1 MKKLIMLLMAVL
13 AVALFTGPS
22 LAGETMMESSAYTT
36 EQLIGLNVDNLEG
49 KHVGKIRDVNLNS
62 ETGEIN
68 FVILGKSLL
77 GIGEEKFAVPLEALK
92 IQNDEGSVN
101 VTLIVSE
108 IRLLTAPSI
117 AAGESDEEFRVRL
130 QNYYCVAPEFGEGID
145 GLKKC

>member
-92 IQNDEGSVN
+92 IQNDEGSSSA
-101 VTLIVSE
+101 TLIVSE
-108 IRLLTAPSI
+108 IRLMTAPSI
-117 AAGESDEEFRVRL
+117 EAGQSVEEFRILL
-130 QNYYCVAPEFGEGID
+130 QNHYCVAPEFGEGID
-145 GLKKC
+145 GPKIC